1 MKTQYLIFLIFIFS
15 TVLNA
20 ESFEEFKKAN
30 SNASKKEQRAFADYK
45 KNLNTEFDAY
55 VKEINEAYD
64 DYKKEL
70 STYWKNPKL
79 STQKDWVKYT
89 KDKKTRTTVEFDKN
103 TIVLETIAKSKKEA
117 QLKLK
122 KALATVSVDDT
133 KSALK
138 NDELHQK
145 ISKIEKQNKK
155 LIVDKPIKKELI
167 LAPIIFKKPPTKE
180 KIIEYVNKKV
190 IPKKIEVKKSKI
202 DNAKIYS
209 ISIKLPSNAMIKRS
223 KTYENTVRKNAKRF
237 NLPVSLVF
245 AIMHTESSFNPFA
258 KSHIPAYGLMQ
269 IVPRSA
275 GIDSYVF
282 LHKKRKMPSAN
293 YLYNSENNIEMGSAY
308 LHILYYRYLKYINN
322 PTSRLYCTIAAYNT
336 GAGNVAYAFVGN
348 NNVKKAAKKINRIS
362 SKKVYNHL
370 ITHLKYDEARNYLKR
385 VSRRISSYKQVYKS
399 NDLIF
404 FSTKK
409 S

>member
-55 VKEINEAYD
+55 VKEINKAYD

-282 LHKKRKMPSAN
+282 LHKKRKIPSAN

>member
-282 LHKKRKMPSAN
+282 LHKKRKIPSAN

-399 NDLIF
+399 NDFIF